1 MSAGKGR
8 TVRLLVLAAVAG
20 LAFLFFALGLNRHF
34 TLEQAGILRES
45 ISGIYASNPFP
56 VIAVYFSIYV
66 LSAALSLPGAAI
78 LSLLG
83 GAIFGLWAG
92 VVIVSFASSLGA
104 LAACALCRFVFRD
117 WVEKKF
123 GERLVAINRG
133 IENEGAFYLFGLRLV
148 PVFPFWLVNLAMGL
162 TSMRLRTFYWVSQ
175 LGMFPA
181 TVVFINAGK
190 ELGRIRNTSDILSPS
205 LFLSFAL
212 LGLLP
217 LAAKKGLGWLKARRM
232 KSSPPEKPV

>member
-1 MSAGKGR
+1 MSTGKGR
-8 TVRLLVLAAVAG
+8 TVRLLVLASAAAAIG
-20 LAFLFFALGLNRHF
+20 LFFASGLHRHF
-34 TLEQAGILRES
+34 TLEQAGLYREKFS
-45 ISGIYASNPFP
+45 HAYSSDTFF
-56 VIAVYFSIYV
+56 VIALYFCVYV
-66 LSAALSLPGAAI
+66 AATALSLPGAAI

-232 KSSPPEKPV
+232 KSGPPDNPV